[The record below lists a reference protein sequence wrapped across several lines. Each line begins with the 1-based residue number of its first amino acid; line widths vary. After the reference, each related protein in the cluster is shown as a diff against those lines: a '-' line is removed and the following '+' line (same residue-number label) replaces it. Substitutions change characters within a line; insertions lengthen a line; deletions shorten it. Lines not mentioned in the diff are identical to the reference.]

1 MWGQHWVQ
9 VLQLKEINAW
19 HKHFSFQALEMLFI
33 FLCCTVV
40 RLNYTGAGKKNKID

>member
-1 MWGQHWVQ
+1 MWGQHWVH

-33 FLCCTVV
+33 FFALY
-40 RLNYTGAGKKNKID
+40 RGKGELYGSR